1 MHDLKTKLDDEVVLQ
16 NLERDKEAR
25 RKAEKPSKQQL
36 FTQFLFNGEN
46 LAKLS
51 ASVFELIELPVQ
63 NKIEN
68 QIKRSPVI
76 QQLVTFREEEVY

>member
-1 MHDLKTKLDDEVVLQ
+1 MHDLKTRLEDEVVLQ
-16 NLERDKEAR
+16 KLERDKETR

-36 FTQFLFNGEN
+36 FSQFLFNGEN

-68 QIKRSPVI
+68 QIKRSSVI
-76 QQLVTFREEEVY
+76 